1 LVAAHAAES
10 STATSNQ
17 NIMVREDSY
26 VKVLDWP
33 RPTDDFEGQGL
44 LDRTVAGQTSEGR
57 LLGTIRYMSPELGV
71 AK

>member
-1 LVAAHAAES
+1 
-10 STATSNQ
+10 
-17 NIMVREDSY
+17 MVREDSY